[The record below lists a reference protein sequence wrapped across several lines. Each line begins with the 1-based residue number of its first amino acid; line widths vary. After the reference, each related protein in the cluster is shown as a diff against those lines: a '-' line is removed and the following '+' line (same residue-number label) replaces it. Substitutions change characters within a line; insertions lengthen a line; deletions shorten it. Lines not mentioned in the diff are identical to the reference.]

1 MRKPEGIFGV
11 LLRVITI
18 LNHIGAIALTF
29 MMGLTVADVL
39 LRALGHPIMGTFEI
53 VSQSLAIV
61 IGFGIPK
68 VSFDRG
74 HVYMEIL
81 AEKLSE
87 KGKAVLNT
95 FTRVIC
101 ILLFI
106 LIAYNLIWVGN
117 EFRLSGEVTSTI
129 RLPFYPL
136 AYGVGVCCF
145 LQVFVFLYDIVTI
158 WRGEYE

>member
-18 LNHIGAIALTF
+18 LNHIGAAALTF
-29 MMGLTVADVL
+29 MIGLTVSDVL
-39 LRALGHPIMGTFEI
+39 LRAFGHPIMGTYEI

-74 HVYMEIL
+74 HVYMEFVT
-81 AEKLSE
+81 EKLSK

-106 LIAYNLIWVGN
+106 LIAYNLIGVGN

>member
-1 MRKPEGIFGV
+1 MRQAEGIFGI
-11 LLRVITI
+11 LLKVIIT
-18 LNHIGAIALTF
+18 LNHIGGAALTF
-29 MMGLTVADVL
+29 MMFLTVSDVL
-39 LRALGHPIMGTFEI
+39 LRAFGHPIMGTYEI
-53 VSQSLAIV
+53 VSQSLAVV

-74 HVYMEIL
+74 HVYMEFVT
-81 AEKLSE
+81 EKLS
-87 KGKAVLNT
+87 KKSKAVLDT

-106 LIAYNLIWVGN
+106 LIAYNLIGVGN

-145 LQVFVFLYDIVTI
+145 LQVFVFLYDIVQI

>member
-1 MRKPEGIFGV
+1 MRKPEGFFGI

-18 LNHIGAIALTF
+18 LSHIGAVALTL
-29 MMGLTVADVL
+29 MMGLTVCDVL
-39 LRALGHPIMGTFEI
+39 LRAFGHPIMGTFEI

-74 HVYMEIL
+74 HVYMEFVT
-81 AEKLSE
+81 ERLST

-106 LIAYNLIWVGN
+106 LISYNLIGVGN

-136 AYGVGVCCF
+136 AYCVGLCCF